1 MFTSFSSLLACAV
14 CMSPGHRTT
23 EAVGY
28 AILALLLIMVP
39 MFIGVVAFFV
49 RLNRRAKAYAQ
60 EEALEIAS
68 S

>member
-1 MFTSFSSLLACAV
+1 
-14 CMSPGHRTT
+14 MSPGHRTT